1 MEVNMKIRDDLY
13 YTETHEWV
21 KVEGDVAYIGI
32 SDFAQQ
38 ELGEIVY
45 VELPEVGDTVTAGE
59 PFGSVET
66 SKAVEDVNSPISGE
80 VLKVNSDL
88 EDNAE
93 IVNNS
98 PYTDGWMIKVQ
109 MDDAEEIE
117 NLLSASAYKKIIEG

>member
-1 MEVNMKIRDDLY
+1 MTVKDDLY
-13 YTETHEWV
+13 YTESHEWV

-32 SDFAQQ
+32 TDFAQQ

-45 VELPEVGDTVTAGE
+45 VELPEVGDSVSSDE

-80 VLKVNSDL
+80 VIEINSDL

-93 IVNNS
+93 LVNTS
-98 PYTDGWMIKVQ
+98 PYGEGWMIKVQ
-109 MDDAEEIE
+109 LSDKEEIE
-117 NLLSASAYKKIIEG
+117 QLLSASEYKNVIEG